1 LERLVDAKYRSIV
14 IKALN
19 DISVTR
25 DLLLLKDAVEGIEG
39 MADKC
44 QEASDSLTILA
55 LSM

>member
-1 LERLVDAKYRSIV
+1 
-14 IKALN
+14 
-19 DISVTR
+19 
-25 DLLLLKDAVEGIEG
+25 LKDAVEGIEG

>member
-1 LERLVDAKYRSIV
+1 MQSIDLIV